1 MKMIPTITQMMITTT
16 ASTIIRITA
25 HCGSA
30 SEVGADTGFTGGG
43 GGVGGEAGRAERIR
57 RIINKKGCVQILQS
71 HTHSDEQIKLRP

>member
-30 SEVGADTGFTGGG
+30 SEGGVATGFTGGG
-43 GGVGGEAGRAERIR
+43 GGVGEAGREERRR
-57 RIINKKGCVQILQS
+57 RIINNKDISVCEFCRA
-71 HTHSDEQIKLRP
+71 THIQLSKSN